1 MYTQTFHW
9 TWDDY
14 ATTDETNG
22 YKIPIT
28 LPSGYLWHITEFGV
42 NAGTSYAAQ
51 DTNYQTFY
59 LKDSSGNT
67 IASVANGPATGGLA
81 IGPTVVT
88 GVDTAM
94 DGSYDDIDCSSANKT
109 VYVSTAATGNG
120 RAMVKIMGWIKAV
133 PYRP

>member
-9 TWDDY
+9 FWDDF
-14 ATTDETNG
+14 ATTDETSG
-22 YKIPIT
+22 YKIAIT
-28 LPSGYLWHITEFGV
+28 LPSGYLWHFTEFGV
-42 NAGTSYAAQ
+42 NAGTNYAAQ

-67 IASVANGPATGGLA
+67 IASVANGASSGGLA
-81 IGPTVVT
+81 IGPAVVT

-94 DGSYDDIDCSSANKT
+94 DTSYDDIDCSSANKT
-109 VYVSTAATGNG
+109 VYVTTAATGAG
-120 RAMVKIMGWIKAV
+120 RAMVKIHGWVKAI

>member
-1 MYTQTFHW
+1 
-9 TWDDY
+9 
-14 ATTDETNG
+14 
-22 YKIPIT
+22 
-28 LPSGYLWHITEFGV
+28 LWHITEFGV
-42 NAGTSYAAQ
+42 NASTSYAAQ

-59 LKDSSGNT
+59 LKDASGNT
-67 IASVANGPATGGLA
+67 IASVANGPSSGGLA